1 MSTTKYYNWGTDL
14 KWFAIFDFKKLTFD
28 LPVYISVFFSEIFIK
43 VPIKNRICKRV
54 EHSKKMQNCIN
65 HCFVPG
71 NGTFHNFWIHVH
83 QKVEYIQWQPGYKK
97 DNRNTQNHD
106 IGPSPFFIVLGML
119 ALKLK
124 FTLAKNGNWR

>member
-1 MSTTKYYNWGTDL
+1 MPSWNY
-14 KWFAIFDFKKLTFD
+14 KKLISD

-119 ALKLK
+119 ALKVKANYHCRKDIFRKVNIHFFAK
-124 FTLAKNGNWR
+124 FWGYF